1 MIKTKY
7 SEILK
12 QNVSFDTE
20 TKILTCADGVIYT
33 NEEIKIIE
41 KLSPEGKKFIHD
53 VKKTFDANITKAKP
67 EEIFKY

>member
-12 QNVSFDTE
+12 QNVSYDTE

-33 NEEIKIIE
+33 EFEIKTLD
-41 KLSPEGKKFIHD
+41 KLSDEGKAYIHNF
-53 VKKTFDANITKAKP
+53 KKTFHGT
-67 EEIFKY
+67 IFKSDEEENFKY